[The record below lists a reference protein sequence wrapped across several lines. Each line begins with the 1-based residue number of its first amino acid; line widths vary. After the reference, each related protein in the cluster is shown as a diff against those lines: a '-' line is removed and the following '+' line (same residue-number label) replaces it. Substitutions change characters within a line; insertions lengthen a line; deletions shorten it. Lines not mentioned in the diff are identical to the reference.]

1 MTLRRAGTGA
11 VALVLA
17 AALLI
22 LGPSGDGRADDLPA
36 ITNVQVNQVAAVP
49 FPRNGQNQP
58 AIAQNPTD
66 AANLIASSN
75 DEFAPN
81 GQGTGFYASHDGG
94 QTWPCQGYID
104 LSPFGKIAFGDAWQ
118 TFDAQGNAYL
128 STIALPLLEPGQRLR
143 FDTADIFV
151 AKSTDGGCSYPA
163 VSKVASNSQNISDD
177 KPSIAADTNPAS
189 PHANNVYVAWTQY
202 KDAAR
207 GADEK
212 SRVQVVVARSSDGGE
227 TWSKPVGLSD
237 ETRAVYPGIPPRQG
251 ANVKVGPDGTVYVTW
266 ADTVQ
271 GLFVQQIAVSRDGG
285 KKFSDPTTVAI
296 IADEF
301 SFPGG
306 ATFRQLGRV
315 LPAFSVS
322 SEGALYLAWA
332 ERQLGHTSVVLTK
345 STDQGATWSTPTV
358 AADVPGRSAFFVSVA
373 AAPSSAVHL
382 AFLAMDDVADDALPG
397 AGVVSYDAYV
407 AQSSDGGASFGTP
420 FKVSTAAS
428 DPNVSSSHS
437 LAVQFIGDYISA
449 VADSERLYVV
459 WTDTRNG
466 ASCQAVDEF
475 RLDVLFTGTGIPPS
489 LADCPL
495 NFGDADI
502 YLGIVEH

>member
-1 MTLRRAGTGA
+1 MTVRRAGIGG
-11 VALVLA
+11 VALALT
-17 AALLI
+17 AALLL
-22 LGPSGDGRADDLPA
+22 LGPRGDGVADSLPT
-36 ITNVQVNQVAAVP
+36 ITNVQVNQAAAVP

-58 AIAQNPTD
+58 FIAQNPKD

-75 DEFAPN
+75 DELAPS

-94 QTWPCQGYID
+94 QTWPCQGHID

-118 TFDAQGNAYL
+118 AFDADGNAYL
-128 STIALPLLEPGQRLR
+128 STIALPLLDPGQRLR

-151 AKSTDGGCSYPA
+151 AKSTDGGCSYSSI
-163 VSKVASNSQNISDD
+163 SKVASNSQNISDD

-189 PHANNVYVAWTQY
+189 PHANNLYVAWTQY

-207 GADEK
+207 GADED
-212 SRVQVVVARSSDGGE
+212 SRVQIVVARSSDGGA

-237 ETRAVYPGIPPRQG
+237 ETRAIFPGIPPRQG

-266 ADTVQ
+266 ADTVDFQ
-271 GLFVQQIAVSRDGG
+271 IVQRIASSKDGG
-285 KKFSDPTTVAI
+285 KKFSDPITVAA

-315 LPAFSVS
+315 LPSFSIAP
-322 SEGALYLAWA
+322 EGTLYLAWA

-345 STDQGATWSTPTV
+345 STDKGATWSPPAV

-373 AAPSSAVHL
+373 AAPSNAVHL
-382 AFLAMDDVADDALPG
+382 AFLAMDDVDDMTLPG

-407 AQSSDGGASFGTP
+407 ARSSDGGSSFGAP
-420 FKVSTAAS
+420 FRVSTASS

-437 LAVQFIGDYISA
+437 LAVQFIGDYITA
-449 VADSERLYVV
+449 VADASHLYVV

-466 ASCQAVDEF
+466 VSCPAVDAF
-475 RLDVLFTGTGIPPS
+475 RIDVLVNGTGIPPS
-489 LADCPL
+489 LASCPL
-495 NFGDADI
+495 GFGNADI
-502 YLGIVEH
+502 YLGIVGN